1 MKILNQHKIS
11 RLGPN
16 TEFIESLCVPKISD
30 WPVNS
35 DIIMVGHGA
44 AFFEVGGW
52 DVIIS
57 APYSLLVRAFRKSGR
72 LGVGGEPTY
81 MTHLTQMG
89 LTGALLLL
97 PIQICNWLIFS
108 EPADKGAERQKRQLS
123 RFSGARLKNSIGL
136 DFPWR
141 PKECPCYTKFLPYF
155 VQIRSCELE
164 VWGGLFQ

>member
-30 WPVNS
+30 GPVNS

-123 RFSGARLKNSIGL
+123 RFSGERLKNSIGHIYKSRFSMAAKRMSL
-136 DFPWR
+136 
-141 PKECPCYTKFLPYF
+141 LH
-155 VQIRSCELE
+155 QIFAIFCADKKL
-164 VWGGLFQ
+164 